1 MYTKEQEV
9 ELLQKYKNQDPEAID
24 KLAAESTRLALA
36 IAARYTDRDSEEYP
50 LYVSTGVKGFYR
62 AIDPFLENNRDDK
75 FTSYSLYF
83 IKKEIEKIEGTK
95 KIADT
100 EE

>member
-1 MYTKEQEV
+1 MYTKEQEI
-9 ELLQKYKNQDPEAID
+9 ELLEGYKNQDSEVLD

-50 LYVSTGVKGFYR
+50 LYVSRGVKGFYN
-62 AIDPFLENNRDDK
+62 AIDPYLENKRDDK

-83 IKKEIEKIEGTK
+83 IKKEIEKLDGTK
-95 KIADT
+95 KLADMD
-100 EE
+100 E